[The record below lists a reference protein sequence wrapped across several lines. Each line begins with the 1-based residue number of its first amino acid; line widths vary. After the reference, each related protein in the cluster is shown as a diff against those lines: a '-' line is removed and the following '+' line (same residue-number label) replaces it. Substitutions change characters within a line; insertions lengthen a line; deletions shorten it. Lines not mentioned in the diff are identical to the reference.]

1 MIVNFNKSLLS
12 TIDRTKLCIWPGA
25 ERGIQGD
32 IASPIYQPVTGK
44 PININKE
51 GRNIMLNKKVFFF
64 ILSGLLITSCTTIQ
78 PVVVEKRSDHLQ
90 QCLFYANQGDFQNA
104 IRECKQA
111 VQGNPYSAEAHTN
124 LGVAYIQVGK
134 NNKALDS
141 LKRGVELAPH
151 NPMAQY
157 NLAALYSLMN
167 QNDRSLEALDLALRN
182 GFNNVDALRFDRDLD
197 NVRGEPEFRTILER
211 HKFFIQ

>member
-1 MIVNFNKSLLS
+1 MKGGNQMTGKIGRSLILALSMGMLLS
-12 TIDRTKLCIWPGA
+12 GCPKKT
-25 ERGIQGD
+25 EEVGI
-32 IASPIYQPVTGK
+32 
-44 PININKE
+44 N
-51 GRNIMLNKKVFFF
+51 
-64 ILSGLLITSCTTIQ
+64 
-78 PVVVEKRSDHLQ
+78 HLQ

-111 VQGNPYSAEAHTN
+111 VEQEPDSAQAHIN

-134 NNKALDS
+134 NNKALNS
-141 LKRGVELAPH
+141 LKKGVQLAP
-151 NPMAQY
+151 NDPMAQY

-167 QNDRSLEALDLALRN
+167 QNDMSLEALDLALEN